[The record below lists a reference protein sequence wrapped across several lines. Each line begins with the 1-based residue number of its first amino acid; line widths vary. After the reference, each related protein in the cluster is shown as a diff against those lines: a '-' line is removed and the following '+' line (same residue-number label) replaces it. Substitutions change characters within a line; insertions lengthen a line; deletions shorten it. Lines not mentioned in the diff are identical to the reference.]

1 MATGED
7 RYESF
12 TTAAEDPYLGALLGT
27 IDEPGGT
34 STANRAG
41 LLTLA
46 WWDGHGT
53 GPTCAELIQAVFDI
67 EDWDAAIGDTGR
79 TLLERSEQLDLL
91 QRWLISY
98 WSRLGTIAY
107 IPGYDD
113 VIRPGRVIVT
123 VDAEESEPR

>member
-1 MATGED
+1 MAGGVD
-7 RYESF
+7 HYESF

-46 WWDGHGT
+46 WWDQHGT
-53 GPTCAELIQAVFDI
+53 GPSRIELLDAMFDI
-67 EDWDAAIGDTGR
+67 PDWDAAIGDTGR
-79 TLLERSEQLDLL
+79 SFLERKEQLDLL

-98 WSRLGTIAY
+98 WSRLGTISY
-107 IPGYDD
+107 IPGHDD
-113 VIRPGRVIVT
+113 VIRPGRVVVT
-123 VDAEESEPR
+123 VDAEKNEPR